1 MELVSAKR
9 SAHKLLIVRL
19 LGSDNVALTLFCMA
33 FSAPF

>member
-9 SAHKLLIVRL
+9 SAHKLLIV
-19 LGSDNVALTLFCMA
+19 LGRDNVALTLFCMT